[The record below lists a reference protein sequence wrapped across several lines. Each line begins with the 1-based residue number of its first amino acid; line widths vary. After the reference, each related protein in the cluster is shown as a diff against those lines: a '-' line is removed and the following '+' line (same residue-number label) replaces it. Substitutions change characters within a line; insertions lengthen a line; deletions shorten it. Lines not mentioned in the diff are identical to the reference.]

1 MYSIMGD
8 FAAFF
13 EIGSA
18 PLAVHAQVALDEGIN
33 RKTAG
38 VEFMSDLPDGKK
50 FRLGERDIQWLSYLK
65 SCWHEIITGG
75 VVTVGNERSDL
86 ISRLLRTQSGA

>member
-1 MYSIMGD
+1 MGN

-13 EIGSA
+13 EIGAA

-38 VEFMSDLPDGKK
+38 VEFMSDLPAGNEL
-50 FRLGERDIQWLSYLK
+50 RLGEQDIRWLSYLK
-65 SCWHEIITGG
+65 CWHETITGG
-75 VVTVGNERSDL
+75 VVTVSNERSDV
-86 ISRLLRTQSGA
+86 IGRLLRTQSGA